1 MADEHTPEG
10 TEAAG
15 GGAPGGTP
23 LAPEPGGERSLS
35 QQQVAHALRH
45 FILMG
50 VLWAIYGP
58 NATVSGPILS
68 GFALQI
74 GLSQAQIGYL
84 ASFVSMFGAW
94 QLIGSSLT
102 RGLPRKRR
110 FCVTLGLI
118 EITAGSL
125 VVSTALLPAG
135 SRFYALGGLLAIAY
149 LLGNTVNPIFN
160 SWLSNVL
167 PADVR
172 GSYTGRRMMYVAVT
186 GMVWLYLASRWLD
199 WRPGMTGFTVVFALG
214 WVAGILGYVMMAL
227 TAYPRITV
235 EEPQG
240 FGGALTTPLR
250 DPRYRALVL
259 FMVTWLGSA
268 MMSGAFYSVY
278 MLQDLQ
284 LSYARVAIYI
294 NITLLLMMVSYRVWG
309 IFVQR
314 YGSRPVAQ
322 LNIIPYVA
330 AVAMWAF
337 IGPSNY
343 LWLIPIQRALAGICW
358 SGVEIANSTLLYK
371 IVPAGRENS
380 SYFANWMTFVAV
392 GAAGGSFLGG
402 LVRHAMPE
410 TGLDLLGLHFAPLQV
425 VFALSALLTIIPAL
439 LSARLHDAEA
449 TTPLYLL
456 GQFRGNLL
464 GFAYNYAMY
473 SVALNEDRR
482 ASAARGLARSHTPL
496 AVDKLLTALD
506 DVSPQVRSEAAR
518 SLGEMGREEAVGPL
532 VDQLHDDESD
542 IRPEAAEALG
552 KIGAGGAIA
561 PLVAALDDDDPRL
574 RTSAALA
581 LGEIGGEEARAALW
595 ARLTGRFEKASFAA
609 LVDGASRA
617 GDLRIIEPALAH
629 LPSFRSPVLRMQ
641 IINAVCRVLGEPR
654 HFYRLLMADPL
665 ARASMTDS
673 MTGRIVRLVRTA
685 PGLSGE
691 ARGAA
696 IALAR
701 LFRAALAEDAHAP
714 AAEHALRLAAIV
726 LAEPSAPKMPR
737 QAALAIRR
745 YLFDARPELLPDEG
759 AIFLVVCLTAL
770 ARHLHE

>member
-1 MADEHTPEG
+1 
-10 TEAAG
+10 
-15 GGAPGGTP
+15 
-23 LAPEPGGERSLS
+23 
-35 QQQVAHALRH
+35 
-45 FILMG
+45 MG

-68 GFALQI
+68 GFALKI

-94 QLIGSSLT
+94 QLIGSWLT
-102 RGLPRKRR
+102 RGLPNKRR
-110 FCVTLGLI
+110 LCVGLGLV

-125 VVSTALLPAG
+125 VVATALLPPT
-135 SRFYALGGLLAIAY
+135 SRFYALGALLAIAY

-167 PADVR
+167 PAEVR

-199 WRPGMTGFTVVFALG
+199 WRPGMTGFTAVFALG
-214 WVAGILGYVMMAL
+214 WLAGILGYILMAL
-227 TAYPRITV
+227 TPYPRITV

-240 FGGALTTPLR
+240 FAGALTTPLR
-250 DPRYRALVL
+250 DARYRALVL

-278 MLQDLQ
+278 MLQDLK
-284 LSYARVAIYI
+284 LSYARVAIYT
-294 NITLLLMMVSYRVWG
+294 NITLLLMMVSYRIWG
-309 IFVQR
+309 VFVQR

-322 LNIIPYVA
+322 LNIIPYVG
-330 AVAMWAF
+330 AVAAWAF
-337 IGPSNY
+337 IGPGNY

-358 SGVEIANSTLLYK
+358 SGIEIANSTLLYK
-371 IVPAGRENS
+371 IVPSGRENS

-392 GAAGGSFLGG
+392 GAAGGPFLGS
-402 LVRHAMPE
+402 LVRNAMPE
-410 TGLDLLGLHFAPLQV
+410 GGLDVLGLRFAPLQV
-425 VFALSALLTIIPAL
+425 VFAVSGLLTLIPAM

-449 TTPLYLL
+449 ATPLYLL
-456 GQFRGNLL
+456 SQFRGNLL

-473 SVALNEDRR
+473 SAALDEDRR
-482 ASAARGLARSHTPL
+482 VNAARGLARSHTPL
-496 AVDKLLTALD
+496 AVDKLLAALD

-518 SLGEMGREEAVGPL
+518 SLGQMRREEAIGPL
-532 VDQLHDDESD
+532 VSHLHDEESD

-561 PLVAALDDDDPRL
+561 ALLDALDDSDPRV

-581 LGEIGGEEARAALW
+581 LGEIGGDEAREALW
-595 ARLTGRFEKASFAA
+595 ARLNGPFEKSTFAA
-609 LVDGASRA
+609 LVDGAART
-617 GDLRIIEPALAH
+617 GDARIVEPALRH

-665 ARASMTDS
+665 ARAGMIEG
-673 MTGRIVRLVRTA
+673 MTGRIVRLLRTA
-685 PGLSGE
+685 PGLTGD
-691 ARGAA
+691 ARAAA

-701 LFRAALAEDAHAP
+701 LFRAALAEDDFRA
-714 AAEHALRLAAIV
+714 AAEHAAKLATIILV
-726 LAEPSAPKMPR
+726 QPDVPEIPR
-737 QAALAIRR
+737 QAALAIRE
-745 YLFDARPELLPDEG
+745 YLLGVRPELLPEEG

-770 ARHLHE
+770 ARQLHP